1 MKNNRTNLMKII
13 EKKWKNIIKIWMINK
28 KKIYKI
34 KTNETKLI
42 KPIAKRKIK
51 IKLKYILKSKKLE

>member
-1 MKNNRTNLMKII
+1 MM
-13 EKKWKNIIKIWMINK
+13 NK

-42 KPIAKRKIK
+42 KQIAKRNNKNKIEIHTKIK
-51 IKLKYILKSKKLE
+51 EIGVKKIDVLI

>member
-1 MKNNRTNLMKII
+1 M
-13 EKKWKNIIKIWMINK
+13 IKK

-42 KPIAKRKIK
+42 KPIANRKNKNKIEIHTKIK
-51 IKLKYILKSKKLE
+51 EIGIKKIDVLIQQLIMIMKH